1 MDKQDLAG
9 GAAWI
14 VLSVFAFSDSLRL
27 GIGALRTPGPGFI
40 PFWASLF
47 LAIFACILMGS
58 NLLSK
63 PALRPKNGA
72 RVPNPRNALIVIAAL
87 AFYCLALE
95 KIGYLLGTC
104 GLMLVL
110 FGLGKMNSWVTVFA
124 SVVTALSSYGLFA
137 HVLGTPLPKGILG
150 F

>member
-1 MDKQDLAG
+1 MDKQDLVG
-9 GAAWI
+9 CAAWI
-14 VLSVFAFSDSLRL
+14 ILSVFAFSASVRL
-27 GIGALRTPGPGFI
+27 GIGELRSPGPGFI

-47 LAIFACILMGS
+47 LAMFACILMGS

-63 PALRPKNGA
+63 SSLQPKNGA
-72 RVPNPRNALIVIAAL
+72 RGSNPRNALIVIAAL
-87 AFYCLALE
+87 VFYCLALE

-110 FGLGKMNSWVTVFA
+110 FGLGKMKSWVTVFA
-124 SVVTALSSYGLFA
+124 AVAAALSSYGLFA
-137 HVLGTPLPKGILG
+137 RVLGTPLPKGILG